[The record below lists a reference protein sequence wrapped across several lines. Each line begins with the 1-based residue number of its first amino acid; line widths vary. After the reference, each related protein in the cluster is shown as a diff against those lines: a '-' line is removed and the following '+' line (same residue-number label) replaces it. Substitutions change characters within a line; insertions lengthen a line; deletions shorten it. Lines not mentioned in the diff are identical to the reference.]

1 MKPEDKTILIP
12 SKIIRPVTHPALTI
26 SIQVGVFDRRSEAL
40 KAQRK
45 ITSKLKLKVEIV
57 EKWNRYIVLIRGFH
71 TREETYKYYPELAG
85 IGYPGVL
92 LIEE

>member
-1 MKPEDKTILIP
+1 
-12 SKIIRPVTHPALTI
+12 V
-26 SIQVGVFDRRSEAL
+26 AL

-57 EKWNRYIVLIRGFH
+57 KQWDRYIVLIRGFH
-71 TREETYKYYPELAG
+71 TREETYRYYPELAG
-85 IGYPGVL
+85 LGYPGVS